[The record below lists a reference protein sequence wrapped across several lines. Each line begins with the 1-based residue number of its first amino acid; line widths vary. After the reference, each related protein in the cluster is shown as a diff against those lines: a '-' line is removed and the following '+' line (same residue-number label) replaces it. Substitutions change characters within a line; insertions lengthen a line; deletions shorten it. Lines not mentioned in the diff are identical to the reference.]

1 MNAPHLDEND
11 YFVGIT
17 ETAPKSLLTKAFAK
31 TIKQGTMNR
40 LLLSRFVDLIANPAQ
55 EDLKKEIEMYRLTVN
70 TEPHN
75 QTHEHL
81 PPVPVT
87 KAWLYH
93 TDTNTWLLH
102 LEGQFGGVGVSAAR
116 ADAGICIYDPY
127 GHFRPVEIRITCT
140 DKNEF

>member
-1 MNAPHLDEND
+1 
-11 YFVGIT
+11 
-17 ETAPKSLLTKAFAK
+17 
-31 TIKQGTMNR
+31 
-40 LLLSRFVDLIANPAQ
+40 
-55 EDLKKEIEMYRLTVN
+55 MYRLTVN

-75 QTHEHL
+75 QNHERL

-116 ADAGICIYDPY
+116 ADAGISIYDPY

-140 DKNEF
+140 DKNEFLKIRGSHKVSQIMIDETGEGVDHISVAMTNITNDKWTDVARWSRD